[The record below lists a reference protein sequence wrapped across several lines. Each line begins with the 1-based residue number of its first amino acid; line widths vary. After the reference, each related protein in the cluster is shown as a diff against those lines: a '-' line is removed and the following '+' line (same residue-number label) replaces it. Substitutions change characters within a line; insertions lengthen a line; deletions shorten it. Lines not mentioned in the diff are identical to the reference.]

1 MMMLFFEITEIDP
14 VGRGTWKGQVVEIA
28 KEQKDRGEC
37 DETRSVIAIEEERK
51 RREGKERGPGR
62 RDVCMCVWARVC
74 ASYPEDEA
82 DQASSGRELRRS
94 RGKGVSLFK
103 ERSR

>member
-28 KEQKDRGEC
+28 KKQKDRGEC

-62 RDVCMCVWARVC
+62 RDVCMCV
-74 ASYPEDEA
+74 
-82 DQASSGRELRRS
+82 
-94 RGKGVSLFK
+94 
-103 ERSR
+103 